1 MLELLINP
9 ARNVDE
15 PLRCHAAE
23 VAKPPIHRD
32 GILILEMFDHHVQC
46 FHKGSAWSVIRR
58 KPSSFQPSNHL
69 PDLSTQ
75 YCELERS
82 TVGAVAVWSGAVDDE
97 QDVGWI
103 PDEVS
108 LVDPVVWEVDGS
120 RQMTGCKRLGAS
132 DIQKHKWRIAAGDG
146 CIHIPAVRFDRKKS
160 LEVRSG
166 PIRIRSRYFSNCQ
179 SLTWHVRHEFPPFI
193 D

>member
-58 KPSSFQPSNHL
+58 KPSSFQPSTPPIIFRTFRPNIA
-69 PDLSTQ
+69 SWSAA
-75 YCELERS
+75 RS
-82 TVGAVAVWSGAVDDE
+82 APLQCGPAQQTTNKTSG
-97 QDVGWI
+97 GY
-103 PDEVS
+103 PTRFPS
-108 LVDPVVWEVDGS
+108 LIRRYG
-120 RQMTGCKRLGAS
+120 RLMAPG
-132 DIQKHKWRIAAGDG
+132 R
-146 CIHIPAVRFDRKKS
+146 
-160 LEVRSG
+160 
-166 PIRIRSRYFSNCQ
+166 
-179 SLTWHVRHEFPPFI
+179 
-193 D
+193 